1 MRIVFASLPAYGHLY
16 PLLPLAIACAEA
28 GHEVTV
34 AAGDPFLDQL
44 PLPTAYGF
52 TQGATVGEMEEE
64 VFSNHPEL
72 RNPAPEDFLGFPR
85 ALFGE
90 SGPRRAVPVL
100 LDLYDRV
107 QPDLVIHEM
116 TNTGA
121 AIAADLVGVRSIAF
135 GLGLWNP
142 FIPSL
147 YEVAIA
153 DQADRWRSAGRTPG
167 ALETFPGGYF
177 DVMPPS
183 MQMPGPL
190 PASRLPIRSVPWAPP
205 GPVPAWL
212 DAPATR
218 PRAYLTLGTV
228 SFGAVEV
235 LRRAVLETAVH
246 DVDVLVAVGPEG
258 DPALLGELPANVHT
272 ERFVP
277 QADVLTRV
285 DLVVHHGGAGTTLGA
300 VANGLPQLIL
310 PQGADQPFNA
320 AAIQR
325 VGAGRALTNDEQ
337 APGAIGE
344 AVGALLADG
353 PERLAAKN
361 LAAELAAMP
370 APAEVAVAL

>member
-1 MRIVFASLPAYGHLY
+1 
-16 PLLPLAIACAEA
+16 
-28 GHEVTV
+28 
-34 AAGDPFLDQL
+34 
-44 PLPTAYGF
+44 
-52 TQGATVGEMEEE
+52 
-64 VFSNHPEL
+64 
-72 RNPAPEDFLGFPR
+72 
-85 ALFGE
+85 
-90 SGPRRAVPVL
+90 VL

-153 DQADRWRSAGRTPG
+153 DQADRWRSAGRIPG

-183 MQMPGPL
+183 MQLPGPL

-205 GPVPAWL
+205 GAVPAWL

-218 PRAYLTLGTV
+218 PRVYLTLGTV

-235 LRRAVLETAVH
+235 LRRAVLETAAH

-258 DPALLGELPANVHT
+258 DPALLGELPSNVHT

-337 APGAIGE
+337 VPGAIGE
-344 AVGALLADG
+344 AVGATGRRPGTVGRQELGSRTGGHARTG
-353 PERLAAKN
+353 GGGGGALAAGRPGLVRPEGPLLEQGGPAVRAEVDDPQVEVVLGHGFPVDDGDPRHAGVPVDREDLRRHGEHLVVA
-361 LAAELAAMP
+361 LAAVLP
-370 APAEVAVAL
+370 VTGDGG